1 MVAFVYFFCKIIV
14 EIPLMVW
21 RRCKLHPTYR
31 FIKIIEAGITIYTE
45 LSFIKALSQVSV
57 QSKLTPFCESSLKG
71 SVSLFNGTK
80 IWHKLFN
87 IIRKTKKK
95 NLIFLHFFGACV
107 FLVSS

>member
-1 MVAFVYFFCKIIV
+1 MVVFIYFFCKIIV

-21 RRCKLHPTYR
+21 RRFKLHPIYR

-45 LSFIKALSQVSV
+45 QSFIKALSQVSV

-80 IWHKLFN
+80 IWHKLFT
-87 IIRKTKKK
+87 IIRKTPPKI
-95 NLIFLHFFGACV
+95 NFFAFFWCMC